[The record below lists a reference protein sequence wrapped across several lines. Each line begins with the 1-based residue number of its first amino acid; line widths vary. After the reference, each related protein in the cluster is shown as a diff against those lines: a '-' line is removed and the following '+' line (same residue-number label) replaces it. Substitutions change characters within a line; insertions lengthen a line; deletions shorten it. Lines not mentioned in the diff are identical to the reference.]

1 MRSKLIPYVLL
12 FLALLTIAS
21 ILVTR
26 ALLLNVEREVNRTSH
41 MIALLIS
48 ELLVPSLER
57 PQVGKTIQTV
67 LQDVDFPI
75 VVTDELGIP
84 RAWHR
89 IGVPPSKFTSEQLNR
104 PDQLKDDPDFLKI
117 LKTIGRLK
125 RLHEPIAIKT
135 GDTVVGYLYYGLPPL
150 VPFLHIL
157 PFALLVVGAL
167 AFLGLIWAARSVQDY
182 TMKDFWASFAKGLA
196 HQMGVPV
203 SSLWGWVELLRQG
216 QADPEV
222 LQRMEQDLR
231 RLSSIL
237 RRFSKIGGTEKLQ
250 SIDLA
255 QVVEETVTDLRGRF
269 LQGISVH
276 LDLRARPRAWGD
288 PELFSWALENLL
300 KNAYEARNQRNP
312 RIVLT
317 LFVDEDEAV
326 LRVSDNGRGIP
337 KDKMKHLFKRSFSTK
352 ERGWGVG
359 LLLVRRIV
367 EEIHK
372 GKIRLLHSEPY
383 LETVFEIRLPLSQG
397 GRIS

>member
-1 MRSKLIPYVLL
+1 MRSRLIPYVLL

-26 ALLLNVEREVNRTSH
+26 TLLVNVEREVNRTSH

-48 ELLVPSLER
+48 ELLVHSLER
-57 PQVGKTIQTV
+57 PQVAQTIQTV
-67 LQDVDFPI
+67 LKDVDFPI

-125 RLHEPIAIKT
+125 RLHEPVPIKT

-150 VPFLHIL
+150 VPFLQIL

-203 SSLWGWVELLRQG
+203 SSLWGWVELLRHSN
-216 QADPEV
+216 ADPEV
-222 LQRMEQDLR
+222 LQRMEQDLQ

-237 RRFSKIGGTEKLQ
+237 RRFSKIGGTEKLKPMN
-250 SIDLA
+250 LA
-255 QVVEETVTDLRGRF
+255 QVVQDTVTDLQGRF
-269 LQGISVH
+269 LQGIAVH
-276 LDLRARPRAWGD
+276 LDLQAQPQVFGD

-300 KNAYEARNQRNP
+300 KNAYEARSQRNP

-317 LFVDEDEAV
+317 LTQDEEEAV
-326 LRVSDNGRGIP
+326 LRISDNGRGIP
-337 KDKMKHLFKRSFSTK
+337 KDKIKHLFKRSFSTK

-359 LLLVRRIV
+359 LLLVRRII

-372 GKIRLLHSEPY
+372 GKIRLVRSEPSV
-383 LETVFEIRLPLSQG
+383 ETVFEIRIPFTQG
-397 GRIS
+397 GMVP